1 MNSRKLSTLALYLLQ
16 AILWLGALT
25 MGAAILG
32 GMFFLTDAS
41 RKSYGEMRS
50 ETLHILKNEFI
61 LIALATLFLFGIG
74 SVRTYL
80 KNMRETGQR
89 KQSMSTHSQSSQQ
102 I

>member
-1 MNSRKLSTLALYLLQ
+1 
-16 AILWLGALT
+16 

-32 GMFFLTDAS
+32 GMFFLNDAS
-41 RKSYGEMRS
+41 RESYGEMRS

-80 KNMRETGQR
+80 KEMRGGGHRGILRAKSGRTRSKDEIWPR
-89 KQSMSTHSQSSQQ
+89 R